1 MDGSGEQLDQHQGDD
16 GAEAA
21 EAAGLMAITDG
32 GGGADGEMASD
43 LMVSSGSKH
52 AYKPG
57 VISQGF
63 AHVDGLHV
71 DVGVQTDPDMKGR
84 TPFFAILQKP
94 TSAPGRMM
102 TVVIE
107 EFLLASGVVHRDRQE
122 GEEEEGAGDQ
132 SKDQLIGGGSE
143 DNSTVDTDKGSDA
156 QDEGEDRRMR
166 KSSFKALAADTI
178 DILEQL
184 PDVDAD
190 MAEKLQG
197 IIAMFQRLKSS
208 TRSVGASG
216 DDEGSDTDGDETDGS
231 RRKGKLRLVS
241 SFHESTKQL
250 EENL

>member
-32 GGGADGEMASD
+32 GAAADGVMASE
-43 LMVSSGSKH
+43 LMVSSASKH

-63 AHVDGLHV
+63 AHADGLHV

-122 GEEEEGAGDQ
+122 GEEEGAGDQ
-132 SKDQLIGGGSE
+132 SKDQLMGGGSE
-143 DNSTVDTDKGSDA
+143 DSSTVDTDKGSNA
-156 QDEGEDRRMR
+156 QDEGEGGKMS

-184 PDVDAD
+184 PDVDTD
-190 MAEKLQG
+190 MAEKLQS

-216 DDEGSDTDGDETDGS
+216 DDEGSDTDGDEIDGS
-231 RRKGKLRLVS
+231 RRKSKLRLVS
-241 SFHESTKQL
+241 SFHESTKQS

>member
-1 MDGSGEQLDQHQGDD
+1 MDGSGEQLDQHQRDD
-16 GAEAA
+16 GA

-32 GGGADGEMASD
+32 AAAADGEMASE

-63 AHVDGLHV
+63 AHADGLHV

-102 TVVIE
+102 TAVIE

-122 GEEEEGAGDQ
+122 GEEEEGDGDQ
-132 SKDQLIGGGSE
+132 SKDQLMGGGSE
-143 DNSTVDTDKGSDA
+143 DSSTVDTDKGSNA
-156 QDEGEDRRMR
+156 QDEGEGGKMS

-184 PDVDAD
+184 PDVDTD

-216 DDEGSDTDGDETDGS
+216 DDEGSDTDGDETDSS

-241 SFHESTKQL
+241 SFHEPTKQS